1 MLKVEVNSEIGKLRD
16 VIVHSPGNEIEN
28 MTPIHAEKALYSDIL
43 NLAVISEEY
52 SVFLEVLKRF
62 ANTHEVKDLLIEVLD
77 VEEARKYL
85 IDNICRR
92 EGVEEIRDYLLAL
105 EAKRLATELIEGAP
119 LKRDSFTK
127 FLSPERFALQPLHNF
142 FFTRDASASLFNHAV
157 IASPANKVR
166 QREALIMETIFKFHP
181 NIQTDVLSPFDFS
194 LDNLSIEGG
203 DLIIAGEDLLV
214 MGTGSRTSSAGVD
227 FIIEHFKRE
236 KARKTILVQEL
247 PHSPESFIHLDMVF
261 TLLDTNACMVYEPL
275 ILKAPNYRTFEI
287 KIENGRVAKI
297 SEKKNLLSALKE
309 NRLDLKPIFCGGK
322 KDEWIQE
329 REQWHSGANF
339 FAVQPGVIIGYER
352 NVHTIEE
359 LANNGFE
366 VITAEE
372 LLKGEAVAEQNKR
385 AVITI
390 KGSELSRGGGGARC
404 MTLPIRREKL

>member
-142 FFTRDASASLFNHAV
+142 FFTRDASALLFNHAV